1 MIRTTSSSTGAKN
14 GPSKPPRE
22 AEDLEHYGY
31 PAADYDRYC
40 DCLDDEDEDE
50 DDDDLRR
57 EIEAERR
64 AEAAEARAA
73 EREFRNYDPFGGP

>member
-1 MIRTTSSSTGAKN
+1 MDLQNRRVRRKTWSTS
-14 GPSKPPRE
+14 
-22 AEDLEHYGY
+22 DD
-31 PAADYDRYC
+31 PAVDYDRYC
-40 DCLDDEDEDE
+40 ECQADEDEDE
-50 DDDDLRR
+50 EDDDQRR

>member
-1 MIRTTSSSTGAKN
+1 MDLQNRRVKRTTWCTT
-14 GPSKPPRE
+14 
-22 AEDLEHYGY
+22 DD

-40 DCLDDEDEDE
+40 ECQENEDEEE

>member
-1 MIRTTSSSTGAKN
+1 MDLQNRRVKRKTWSTTDN
-14 GPSKPPRE
+14 
-22 AEDLEHYGY
+22 
-31 PAADYDRYC
+31 PAADYDQYC
-40 DCLDDEDEDE
+40 ECQDDEDEDE
-50 DDDDLRR
+50 EDDDLHR

>member
-1 MIRTTSSSTGAKN
+1 MDLQNRRVKRTTWCTT
-14 GPSKPPRE
+14 
-22 AEDLEHYGY
+22 DD

-40 DCLDDEDEDE
+40 ECQADEDEDE

-73 EREFRNYDPFGGP
+73 EREFRNYDPFGGPQ

>member
-1 MIRTTSSSTGAKN
+1 MDLQNRRVKRTTWCTT
-14 GPSKPPRE
+14 
-22 AEDLEHYGY
+22 DD

-40 DCLDDEDEDE
+40 ECQADEDEDE

-64 AEAAEARAA
+64 AEAVEARAA

>member
-1 MIRTTSSSTGAKN
+1 MDLQNRRVRRKTWSTS
-14 GPSKPPRE
+14 
-22 AEDLEHYGY
+22 DD

-40 DCLDDEDEDE
+40 ECQADEDEE
-50 DDDDLRR
+50 DDDLRR

-64 AEAAEARAA
+64 AEAAEDRAA

>member
-1 MIRTTSSSTGAKN
+1 MDLQNRRVRRKTWSTS
-14 GPSKPPRE
+14 
-22 AEDLEHYGY
+22 DD

-40 DCLDDEDEDE
+40 ECQENEED

>member
-1 MIRTTSSSTGAKN
+1 MDLQNRRVKRKTWSTS
-14 GPSKPPRE
+14 
-22 AEDLEHYGY
+22 DD

-40 DCLDDEDEDE
+40 ECQDDEDEDE
-50 DDDDLRR
+50 DEEDDDLHR

>member
-1 MIRTTSSSTGAKN
+1 MDLQNRRVKRKTWSTT
-14 GPSKPPRE
+14 
-22 AEDLEHYGY
+22 DD
-31 PAADYDRYC
+31 PAADYGRYC
-40 DCLDDEDEDE
+40 ECQADEDEDE
-50 DDDDLRR
+50 DEEDDDLRR

>member
-1 MIRTTSSSTGAKN
+1 MDLQNRRVKRTTWCTT
-14 GPSKPPRE
+14 
-22 AEDLEHYGY
+22 DD

-40 DCLDDEDEDE
+40 ECQADEDEDE
-50 DDDDLRR
+50 EDDDLRR

>member
-1 MIRTTSSSTGAKN
+1 MDLQNRRVKRKTWSTSDN
-14 GPSKPPRE
+14 
-22 AEDLEHYGY
+22 

-40 DCLDDEDEDE
+40 ECQDDEDEDEDE

-64 AEAAEARAA
+64 AEAAEGRAA

>member
-1 MIRTTSSSTGAKN
+1 MDLQNRRVRRKTWSTS
-14 GPSKPPRE
+14 
-22 AEDLEHYGY
+22 DD

-40 DCLDDEDEDE
+40 ECQENEEEDD

>member
-1 MIRTTSSSTGAKN
+1 MDLQNRRVKRTTWCTT
-14 GPSKPPRE
+14 
-22 AEDLEHYGY
+22 DD

-40 DCLDDEDEDE
+40 ECQADEDEDE
-50 DDDDLRR
+50 DEEDDDLRR

>member
-1 MIRTTSSSTGAKN
+1 MDLQNRRVKRKTWSTSDN
-14 GPSKPPRE
+14 
-22 AEDLEHYGY
+22 
-31 PAADYDRYC
+31 PAADYERYC
-40 DCLDDEDEDE
+40 ECPDDEDEDE
-50 DDDDLRR
+50 EDDDLRR

>member
-1 MIRTTSSSTGAKN
+1 MDLQNRRVKRTTWCTT
-14 GPSKPPRE
+14 
-22 AEDLEHYGY
+22 DD

-40 DCLDDEDEDE
+40 ECQADEDEDE

-73 EREFRNYDPFGGP
+73 EREFRNYDPFGGH

>member
-1 MIRTTSSSTGAKN
+1 MDLQNRRVKRKTWSTT
-14 GPSKPPRE
+14 
-22 AEDLEHYGY
+22 DD

-40 DCLDDEDEDE
+40 ECQENEDEEE
-50 DDDDLRR
+50 DDDDMRR

-73 EREFRNYDPFGGP
+73 EREYRNYDPFGGP

>member
-1 MIRTTSSSTGAKN
+1 MDLQNCRVKRKTWSTSDN
-14 GPSKPPRE
+14 
-22 AEDLEHYGY
+22 
-31 PAADYDRYC
+31 PAADYERYC
-40 DCLDDEDEDE
+40 ECQADEDEDE

>member
-1 MIRTTSSSTGAKN
+1 MDLQNRRVRRKTWSTS
-14 GPSKPPRE
+14 
-22 AEDLEHYGY
+22 DD

-40 DCLDDEDEDE
+40 ECQADEDEDE
-50 DDDDLRR
+50 EDDDLRR

-73 EREFRNYDPFGGP
+73 EREFRNYDPFGGS

>member
-1 MIRTTSSSTGAKN
+1 MDLQNRRVKRKTWSTSDN
-14 GPSKPPRE
+14 
-22 AEDLEHYGY
+22 
-31 PAADYDRYC
+31 PAADYERYC
-40 DCLDDEDEDE
+40 ECQDDEDEDE
-50 DDDDLRR
+50 EDDDLRR

>member
-1 MIRTTSSSTGAKN
+1 MDLQNRRVKRKTWSTTDN
-14 GPSKPPRE
+14 
-22 AEDLEHYGY
+22 

-40 DCLDDEDEDE
+40 ECQENEDEEE
-50 DDDDLRR
+50 DDDDMRR

-73 EREFRNYDPFGGP
+73 ERESRNYDPFGGP

>member
-1 MIRTTSSSTGAKN
+1 MDLQNRRVKRKTWSTT
-14 GPSKPPRE
+14 
-22 AEDLEHYGY
+22 DD
-31 PAADYDRYC
+31 PAADYGRYC
-40 DCLDDEDEDE
+40 ECQADEDEDE
-50 DDDDLRR
+50 EDDDLRR

>member
-1 MIRTTSSSTGAKN
+1 MDLQNRRVKRKTWSTT
-14 GPSKPPRE
+14 
-22 AEDLEHYGY
+22 DD

-40 DCLDDEDEDE
+40 ECQENEDEE
-50 DDDDLRR
+50 DDDDMRR

-73 EREFRNYDPFGGP
+73 EREYRNYAPFGGP

>member
-1 MIRTTSSSTGAKN
+1 MDLQNRRVRRKTWSTS
-14 GPSKPPRE
+14 
-22 AEDLEHYGY
+22 DD

-40 DCLDDEDEDE
+40 ECQDGQDEDEE
-50 DDDDLRR
+50 DDDLRR

-64 AEAAEARAA
+64 AEAAEDRAA

>member
-1 MIRTTSSSTGAKN
+1 MDLQNRRVKRKTWSTSDN
-14 GPSKPPRE
+14 
-22 AEDLEHYGY
+22 
-31 PAADYDRYC
+31 PAADYERYC
-40 DCLDDEDEDE
+40 ECQENEDEEE
-50 DDDDLRR
+50 DDDDDDDDDMRR

>member
-1 MIRTTSSSTGAKN
+1 MDLQNRRVKRTTWCTT
-14 GPSKPPRE
+14 
-22 AEDLEHYGY
+22 DD

-40 DCLDDEDEDE
+40 ECQDDEDEE
-50 DDDDLRR
+50 DDDLRR

-73 EREFRNYDPFGGP
+73 EREFCNYDPFGGL

>member
-1 MIRTTSSSTGAKN
+1 MDLQNRRVKRKTWSTTDN
-14 GPSKPPRE
+14 
-22 AEDLEHYGY
+22 

-40 DCLDDEDEDE
+40 ECQENEDEEE
-50 DDDDLRR
+50 DDDDMRR

-73 EREFRNYDPFGGP
+73 EREFRNYDPFGGS

>member
-1 MIRTTSSSTGAKN
+1 MDLQNRRVKRKTWSTTDN
-14 GPSKPPRE
+14 
-22 AEDLEHYGY
+22 
-31 PAADYDRYC
+31 PAADYARYC
-40 DCLDDEDEDE
+40 ECQENEDEEE

-73 EREFRNYDPFGGP
+73 EREFRNYDPFGGS

>member
-1 MIRTTSSSTGAKN
+1 MDLQNRRVRRKTWSTS
-14 GPSKPPRE
+14 
-22 AEDLEHYGY
+22 DD

-40 DCLDDEDEDE
+40 ECQADEDEDE
-50 DDDDLRR
+50 DEEDDDLRR

>member
-1 MIRTTSSSTGAKN
+1 MDLQNRRVKRKTWSTSDN
-14 GPSKPPRE
+14 
-22 AEDLEHYGY
+22 
-31 PAADYDRYC
+31 PAADYERYC
-40 DCLDDEDEDE
+40 ECQEDEDE
-50 DDDDLRR
+50 ENDDLRR